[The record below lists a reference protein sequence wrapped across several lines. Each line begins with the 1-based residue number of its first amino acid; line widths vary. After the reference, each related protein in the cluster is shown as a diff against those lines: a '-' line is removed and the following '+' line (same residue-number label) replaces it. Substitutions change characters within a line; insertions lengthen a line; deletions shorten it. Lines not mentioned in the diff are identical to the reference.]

1 MRVIA
6 LTDAANRGKT
16 TSITIAKNEFLEDP
30 EVNSPREL
38 TAYFQVLSNKDFRTV
53 IELLDGYRIA
63 FCTGGDDAATVTDNY
78 QYAVQY
84 NCQLLVTASR
94 ISKNT
99 SWRKLSEIINL
110 PGNDGL
116 LVKAIDFYDNSPVF
130 QDKANNYLNISKL
143 TAIHLVNV
151 IKYAIAQP

>member
-1 MRVIA
+1 MRLIA

-130 QDKANNYLNISKL
+130 QDKANNHLNISKL

>member
-1 MRVIA
+1 MRIIA
-6 LTDAANRGKT
+6 LTDAASRGKT

-94 ISKNT
+94 ISKND
-99 SWRKLSEIINL
+99 SWHKMSEL
-110 PGNDGL
+110 MTTQGNDGL

-130 QDKANNYLNISKL
+130 HDKANNYLRISEL
-143 TAIHLVNV
+143 TAKHLVNV
-151 IKYAIAQP
+151 IKYAIARP